1 MTNEIVLSEP
11 AHELGP
17 VLQKAEEY
25 VREHGDE
32 DEMSDDELESH
43 FASYFGRPADDSDR
57 KNGLWSLLCQAVE
70 K

>member
-25 VREHGDE
+25 VRQSKSANTRMAYDWEH
-32 DEMSDDELESH
+32 
-43 FASYFGRPADDSDR
+43 F
-57 KNGLWSLLCQAVE
+57 E
-70 K
+70 KLVPWLAE